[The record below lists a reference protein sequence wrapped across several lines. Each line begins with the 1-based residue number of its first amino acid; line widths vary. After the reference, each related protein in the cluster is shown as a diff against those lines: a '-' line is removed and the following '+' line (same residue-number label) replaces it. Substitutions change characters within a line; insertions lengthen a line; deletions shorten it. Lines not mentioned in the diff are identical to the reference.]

1 MPRLAAGLQCS
12 WKQYDQDKYTD
23 GTVPSKR
30 RGGQRIKPAPGRPF
44 ISWFS
49 CDIRGL
55 PDAACGACANDDSPT
70 VPRPRHCYVRTS
82 CMKTGRWDEPW
93 CIH

>member
-30 RGGQRIKPAPGRPF
+30 RGGQRMEAAPGRPF

-49 CDIRGL
+49 CDIVG
-55 PDAACGACANDDSPT
+55 C
-70 VPRPRHCYVRTS
+70 RTRLAGPARMTTARL
-82 CMKTGRWDEPW
+82 CLGRATAMFAPAV
-93 CIH
+93 